1 MLPGMID
8 DQVAAAVNEH
18 VRAFSKGD
26 LPALMAGLA
35 DDTVWITGRT
45 TVRGRAE
52 LEPFFREAIAGLHPA
67 LRVQNLLV
75 DGDRA
80 ACQMTETLVWDGTEQ
95 SFAIAAFFKLRDG
108 LIVAAKVYREGTAE
122 LD

>member
-1 MLPGMID
+1 MVD

-52 LEPFFREAIAGLHPA
+52 LEPFFREAIAGLHPT